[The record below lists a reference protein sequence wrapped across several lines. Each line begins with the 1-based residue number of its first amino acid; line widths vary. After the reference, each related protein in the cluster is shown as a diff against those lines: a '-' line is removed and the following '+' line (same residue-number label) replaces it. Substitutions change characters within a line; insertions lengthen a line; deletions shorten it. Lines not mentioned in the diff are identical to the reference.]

1 MNIVLQT
8 ICERSSVRNY
18 LDRPISDSE
27 MAILETAALAAPTS
41 LDLQQQKFFFIR
53 KRELLAVIEKGVIEA
68 AKERNEDD
76 YLQRLA
82 ERENKVLF
90 GAPLLIIIAVNTAN
104 NYIDVDAGIAVQ
116 SIALA
121 ARSVGLD
128 SVIMAAPD
136 RIFTGPDSGRYT
148 DLIGFPPGFRFAISI
163 AVGYAALPKI
173 PHTHTLD
180 NIIRFD

>member
-18 LDRPISDSE
+18 LDRPVSDSE

-53 KRELLAVIEKGVIEA
+53 NKKLLAMIEKGVIEV
-68 AKERNEDD
+68 AKERNEND

-90 GAPLLIIIAVNTAN
+90 GAPLLIIIAVNKAN

-116 SIALA
+116 SIAVA
-121 ARSVGLD
+121 ARSIGLD

-136 RIFTGPDSGRYT
+136 RIFSGPYSERYI
-148 DLIGFPPGFRFAISI
+148 DMIGFPPEFRFAISI
-163 AVGYAALPKI
+163 AVGKAALPKI
-173 PHTHTLD
+173 PHAHTLT
-180 NIIRFD
+180 NIIRLD